1 MKRNSKIICVQN
13 LQNSGWQR
21 SYKKGKRMK
30 KNRTKKRYVSPFT
43 LCASFVCIL
52 LAAVVLNG
60 YISLNELSREVT
72 SKKKE
77 LETLESEN
85 SVLCLAIDRKNSLG
99 NIEEIATEQLGM
111 VKLESYQIHTVNLA
125 KDDSVEV
132 VTEEKTRGFF
142 DGIVASFNILVEYL
156 N

>member
-1 MKRNSKIICVQN
+1 
-13 LQNSGWQR
+13 
-21 SYKKGKRMK
+21 MK

-72 SKKKE
+72 NKKKE
-77 LETLESEN
+77 LETLEGEN
-85 SVLCLAIDRKNSLG
+85 SVLSLAIDRKNSLG

-132 VTEEKTRGFF
+132 ITEEKSGSFL
-142 DGIVASFNILVEYL
+142 DGIVASFSILVEYL

>member
-1 MKRNSKIICVQN
+1 
-13 LQNSGWQR
+13 
-21 SYKKGKRMK
+21 MK

-111 VKLESYQIHTVNLA
+111 LKLESYQIHTVNLA